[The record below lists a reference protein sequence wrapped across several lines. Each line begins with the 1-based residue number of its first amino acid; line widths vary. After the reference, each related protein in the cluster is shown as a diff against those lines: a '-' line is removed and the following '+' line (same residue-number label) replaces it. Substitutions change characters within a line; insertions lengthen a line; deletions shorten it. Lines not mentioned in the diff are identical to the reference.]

1 MKEFLILHK
10 FNGTEIMIRKSAV
23 QDLSVNEGVTIVG
36 MCGSEENYFRV
47 KETYDE
53 VKEML
58 LDGRD

>member
-10 FNGTEIMIRKSAV
+10 ALDGAEVMIRKNAV
-23 QDLSVNEGVTIVG
+23 QDLSAHDGVTIVG
-36 MCGSEENYFRV
+36 LCGSEENYFRV

-58 LDGRD
+58 LDG